1 MFNDWKLLTHIFR
14 ELKDIQTVPFGG
26 CCVLF
31 FGDPLQLRP
40 VRGSFPWEEPRDPKH
55 RKAHSLGSTWEMF
68 SSVMLRT
75 NHRQGKDLE
84 YSQILERIRVGE
96 VDENDF
102 DQLEKRIFYRNDPA
116 IVDNSVFIFST
127 NEAANQKNAEVMG
140 RLDGIE
146 YTVKAIVRHRILK
159 EYTPFVEKTGNIQNC
174 ALQETLRFK
183 VGSKVM
189 LTYNLNTSD
198 RLTNGAFGKVV
209 GVEMN
214 RAGDITI
221 VYVTFDNQ
229 AVGKET
235 AKSHE
240 DLKNKFGVQ
249 TIPIRKYE
257 AEYSIGKLE
266 MGSKATALQFPLK
279 LSTACTCHKVGS
291 LY

>member
-1 MFNDWKLLTHIFR
+1 M
-14 ELKDIQTVPFGG
+14 PFGG

-40 VRGSFPWEEPRDPKH
+40 VRGSFPWEEPKDPKH

-68 SSVMLRT
+68 SPVMLRT

-84 YSQILERIRVGE
+84 YSRILERVRVGE
-96 VDENDF
+96 VDDEDF
-102 DQLEKRIFYRNDPA
+102 DELEKRVFHRNDPA

-174 ALQETLRFK
+174 ALQETLKFK
-183 VGSKVM
+183 VGSKIM

-209 GVEMN
+209 DVDMN

-221 VYVTFDNQ
+221 VYVAFDNE

-235 AKSHE
+235 SKCFE
-240 DLKNKFGVQ
+240 DLKSKFGVQ
-249 TIPIRKYE
+249 TIPIKKYE
-257 AEYSIGKLE
+257 AEFSIGKLE
-266 MGSKATALQFPLK
+266 TGSKATALQFPLK
-279 LSTACTCHKVGS
+279 LSTACTCHKVGPF
-291 LY
+291 LV